1 MTDRILRRNISI
13 ELNPVALRARLR
25 IFDFLKEEYENNNA
39 LIKKIPFKNKES
51 SYKFYH
57 DNYKLI
63 NKLEKKSFSELY
75 KDEKN
80 CSEKVHEIYSKI
92 GTYYNKNNKIS
103 RNLSLI
109 HLPKIKKLNSS
120 LMSKKLEKKEK
131 KISDNN
137 NSNKTVCYKK
147 KKKDKKIKYSMDDS
161 KNIKQ
166 AKIKEIFGKDIN
178 NNFKIT
184 PNGGILFTNSIWRI
198 KNINNLVKYKKGVFL
213 RPQEKK

>member
-1 MTDRILRRNISI
+1 M
-13 ELNPVALRARLR
+13 
-25 IFDFLKEEYENNNA
+25 K
-39 LIKKIPFKNKES
+39 KKI
-51 SYKFYH
+51 
-57 DNYKLI
+57 
-63 NKLEKKSFSELY
+63 
-75 KDEKN
+75 
-80 CSEKVHEIYSKI
+80 
-92 GTYYNKNNKIS
+92 
-103 RNLSLI
+103 
-109 HLPKIKKLNSS
+109 
-120 LMSKKLEKKEK
+120 EKKEK
-131 KISDNN
+131 KISDN

-198 KNINNLVKYKKGVFL
+198 KSINNLVKYKKGVFL

>member
-39 LIKKIPFKNKES
+39 LIKNIPFKNKES
-51 SYKFYH
+51 SY
-57 DNYKLI
+57 NYKLI
-63 NKLEKKSFSELY
+63 NKLEKKSFFKLY

-120 LMSKKLEKKEK
+120 LMSKKIEKKEK
-131 KISDNN
+131 KISDN